1 MNRSWLAMV
10 PAVATLLCAPR
21 AAAQTFALDENRP
34 NVLWAEIQRPAFRG
48 DQYLSAWL
56 GFVGVRYQF
65 ASQLSVLAGLP
76 FAQAK
81 VTAHDAGGT
90 AVPGTTSTAL
100 GNPYVGLRFGLPW
113 QTVAV
118 DVVVGVRPGQARYAL
133 YGTFAFYGTDVPGMA
148 GAQGDWDRFEAF
160 DRSEAWSGRVAALF
174 SRHLTESLSLHLRA
188 GAAFVRGKGLPFEAA
203 AATTYRRGP
212 LVASAGVTFRTRVF
226 DNVYAPGGSGGPN
239 PVQLA
244 LGLGYTTGRTTPTV
258 FVRVPLRGSTPYDP
272 LARYVVGAGL
282 TLRLGEPSSGL

>member
-10 PAVATLLCAPR
+10 PAVATLLCAPP
-21 AAAQTFALDENRP
+21 AAAQTFALDEDRP

-76 FAQAK
+76 FAQVE
-81 VTAHDAGGT
+81 VTAHDVGGT
-90 AVPGTTSTAL
+90 RVAGTTSTAL
-100 GNPYVGLRFGLPW
+100 GNPYLGLRFGLPW

-118 DVVVGVRPGQARYAL
+118 DAVVGVRLGQAQYAH
-133 YGTFAFYGTDVPGMA
+133 YGYQFTEQDVVGLA

-160 DRSEAWSGRVAALF
+160 IRSDAWSGRVTALL
-174 SRHLTESLSLHLRA
+174 SRHLSESLSLHLRA
-188 GAAFVRGKGLPFEAA
+188 GAAFVRGKGIPFEAA
-203 AATTYRRGP
+203 ATTTYRQRRM
-212 LVASAGVTFRTRVF
+212 VASAGVTYRTRIA
-226 DNVYAPGGSGGPN
+226 DDVYAPGGSGGPG

-244 LGLGYTTGRTTPTV
+244 LGLGWTTGRTTPTV
-258 FVRVPLRGSTPYDP
+258 FVRVPLGGSTPSDP
-272 LARYVVGAGL
+272 LARHVVGVSA
-282 TLRLGEPSSGL
+282 TLPLGGPHGGF

>member
-10 PAVATLLCAPR
+10 PAVATLWCAPR

-34 NVLWAEIQRPAFRG
+34 NVLWAEIQRPTFRG

-76 FAQAK
+76 FAQAE

-100 GNPYVGLRFGLPW
+100 GNPYLGLRFGLPW

-118 DVVVGVRPGQARYAL
+118 DVVVGVRMGQARYAS
-133 YGTFAFYGTDVPGMA
+133 YGYSYSGNWLAAV
-148 GAQGDWDRFEAF
+148 QGDWDRFEAF
-160 DRSEAWSGRVAALF
+160 GRSEYWSGRVAALL
-174 SRHLTESLSLHLRA
+174 SRHLSESLSLHLRA
-188 GAAFVRGKGLPFEAA
+188 GAAFVEGKGLPLEAA
-203 AATTYRRGP
+203 AATTYRQER
-212 LVASAGVTFRTRVF
+212 LVASAGVTYRTR
-226 DNVYAPGGSGGPN
+226 NLEYAFAPRGSGGPG
-239 PVQLA
+239 PIQLA

-272 LARYVVGAGL
+272 LARYVVGVSA
-282 TLRLGEPSSGL
+282 TLLLGGPHGGF